1 MKLFKKKII
10 IYRETSFLSD
20 RPNKYFFSLRIFG
33 LQLADIESLF
43 WLKFYKSKSIWF
55 ISCCHSNC
63 ILRRKKLLWWWFDDY
78 EVQLFIW
85 EMSPP
90 LHSLDGVTLTLS
102 HTLGELVF
110 LSLHIQTLLRCW
122 EKWACEEFEI
132 SSFCYKF
139 CHLTTSAVQFWC
151 IYQLMKKYAI
161 YVKLEYSTLID
172 IFRSRRKFSWDGSE
186 DCL

>member
-20 RPNKYFFSLRIFG
+20 RPNKYFFFWIFG
-33 LQLADIESLF
+33 LKLADIESLF
-43 WLKFYKSKSIWF
+43 WLKFCKSKSIWF

-85 EMSPP
+85 EMSPTP
-90 LHSLDGVTLTLS
+90 LSVVS
-102 HTLGELVF
+102 HTLDGLRAPPPHPDTAEVLREM
-110 LSLHIQTLLRCW
+110 SLWGIRNLIIL
-122 EKWACEEFEI
+122 F
-132 SSFCYKF
+132 FKF

-172 IFRSRRKFSWDGSE
+172 IFRSRRKFSKLWDGSE